1 MKKNLFLLGLA
12 VAAMTSCTNDEVV
25 EVNQSTQKAIEFESF
40 VNKGA
45 RAVTPTTDANLKK
58 FYVWGYY
65 GTGIPVF
72 TNEEVTKVGEDPASE
87 SVWNHTTTQY
97 WTQNIYYF
105 AAYADGSNG
114 VSFPASDENNETVL
128 NTNLAD
134 ETLTI
139 NNYTVDDTKDL
150 IADVVKVDNTRF
162 GHTTVGFDFKHLLSK
177 IQFQIKNTSADYKM
191 RIVSAT
197 VDYPNEIGGLTIT
210 NVLTQ
215 GSCEVEEDGTVTW
228 EQTTS
233 SPKRQNFVPYT
244 ATDDVTGSDEEIFG
258 KMATGSTENVKTTEE
273 YFVMPQAPS
282 GISFEIKAQFLDDA
296 DQVVAEKYLT
306 GTLKGTSDIE
316 KLEAG
321 VFYSYLISLPTA
333 AVPIDFKVSS
343 VPGFTPYNNGTP
355 IELNTT
361 DNLVSG
367 EEAGE

>member
-45 RAVTPTTDANLKK
+45 RAVTETTDANLKK

-65 GTGIPVF
+65 DTGISVF
-72 TNEEVTKVGEDPASE
+72 TNEEVTKEGEGSAST
-87 SVWNHTTTQY
+87 SDWNHSNTKY
-97 WTQNIYYF
+97 WTQNNYWF
-105 AAYADGSNG
+105 AAYADGYNGDLFPVSN
-114 VSFPASDENNETVL
+114 ANNETTL
-128 NTNLAD
+128 NTNFANG
-134 ETLTI
+134 TLTI

-150 IADVVKVDNTRF
+150 IADVVNVDNSRF
-162 GHTTVGFDFKHLLSK
+162 GNTEVGFDFKHLLSK

-197 VDYPNEIGGLTIT
+197 VDYPNAIGGLTIT

-215 GSCEVEEDGTVTW
+215 GSCKVDKDGSVTW
-228 EQTTS
+228 QPTTS
-233 SPKRQNFVPYT
+233 SPKRENFVPYA
-244 ATDDVTGSDEEIFG
+244 ATDDAISTSEGIFG
-258 KMATGSTENVKTTEE
+258 VMATGSTANVKTTQE
-273 YFVMPQAPS
+273 YFVMPQDPS
-282 GISFEIKAQFLDDA
+282 RISFEIKAQFLDDA
-296 DQVVAEKYLT
+296 NQVVAEKYLT
-306 GTLKGTSDIE
+306 GTLKGKSDIE

-333 AVPIDFKVSS
+333 AVPIEFKVTN

-361 DNLVSG
+361 DTL
-367 EEAGE
+367 E